1 MCVLVIVVQCLHLIV
16 CLSIPFSTFHFMTGK
31 NVLALHFLGR
41 FIVIQF
47 GVCHCLYHQFCVTA
61 WMNAG
66 NRYN

>member
-31 NVLALHFLGR
+31 KPAFTLALHFLYS

-47 GVCHCLYHQFCVTA
+47 GVCHYLNH
-61 WMNAG
+61 
-66 NRYN
+66 